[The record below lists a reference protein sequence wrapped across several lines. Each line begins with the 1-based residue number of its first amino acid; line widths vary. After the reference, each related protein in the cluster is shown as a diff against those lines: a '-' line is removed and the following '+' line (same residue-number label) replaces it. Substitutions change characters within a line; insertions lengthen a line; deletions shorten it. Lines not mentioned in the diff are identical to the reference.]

1 MTEMPVSETP
11 STESAD
17 PSLSESHNR
26 PILQV
31 KNLSVSFAGRQGK
44 TQALKGVSFSI
55 NKGEV
60 VAVVGESGSGKS
72 VTSLSIMG
80 LLADSASIDGGSIE
94 FTNRSGVKH
103 SLVKLGPDARR
114 KLRGQEMSMIFQEP
128 MTSLNPVLRVG
139 DQLTEGLIDHGIS
152 NKKRP

>member
-1 MTEMPVSETP
+1 MTELPVSEAS

-17 PSLSESHNR
+17 PLLPETRNR

-31 KNLSVSFAGRQGK
+31 KDLSVSFSGRQGQ

-80 LLADSASIDGGSIE
+80 LLAESAHIDGGSIE
-94 FTNRSGVKH
+94 FTTRGGVRH
-103 SLVKLGPDARR
+103 SLAKMAAKRVASCAVR
-114 KLRGQEMSMIFQEP
+114 KCR
-128 MTSLNPVLRVG
+128 
-139 DQLTEGLIDHGIS
+139 
-152 NKKRP
+152 